1 MLFSASSVGLR
12 PLADIQQVCI
22 TKIISMKYKYFSY
35 GRSTMPVLASTSLLC
50 ALFVLQGCASTN
62 LTKDEKLNVS
72 QSVSVTTM
80 NGQQDTS
87 KSSLP
92 VLRMTQTEINSL
104 VESKWSPTSL
114 ERVKE
119 SKLEE
124 KMRNRAIR
132 NVTFAGLGP
141 LQCTDGNYEFLQVG
155 SAETIG
161 EVWIVNICGQK
172 KAIVDFSGNVVE
184 VNDIAESKM

>member
-1 MLFSASSVGLR
+1 
-12 PLADIQQVCI
+12 
-22 TKIISMKYKYFSY
+22 MKYKNFPHC
-35 GRSTMPVLASTSLLC
+35 RSTMTVLVSTSLLC

-62 LTKDEKLNVS
+62 LMKDEKLNDGQPVS
-72 QSVSVTTM
+72 ATTG
-80 NGQQDTS
+80 NGEQDTS
-87 KSSLP
+87 KNSLP

-132 NVTFAGLGP
+132 NITQLRTIADP
-141 LQCTDGNYEFLQVG
+141 TK
-155 SAETIG
+155 SAK
-161 EVWIVNICGQK
+161 Q
-172 KAIVDFSGNVVE
+172 
-184 VNDIAESKM
+184 